1 MTQRNLGYLYP
12 KIEGD
17 SKYGF
22 GKITF
27 IPTDTEPA
35 SPVEGTF
42 YYDDSENTLKLYN
55 GSSWTTGVQ
64 SAAVSR
70 TATDTGATTG
80 TIADGTRV
88 VSVDWDGDANHILVL
103 PTPTPGNEV
112 WILPASTGGELRS
125 SAPATVAINGGAEE
139 NAECALDANKLY
151 RCFCSSAT
159 TWIVTEFDTDGTVAA
174 ADVAAAGE

>member
-1 MTQRNLGYLYP
+1 MDYWCAECRCIENRNR
-12 KIEGD
+12 
-17 SKYGF
+17 S
-22 GKITF
+22 
-27 IPTDTEPA
+27 
-35 SPVEGTF
+35 
-42 YYDDSENTLKLYN
+42 
-55 GSSWTTGVQ
+55 
-64 SAAVSR
+64 
-70 TATDTGATTG
+70 TTG